1 MPNLPTHIEVAWRAA
16 GSIQDTRITEN
27 LGCYLLGATAPD
39 VRIITKRPRTET
51 HFFDLESGQAGDGSL
66 GLLTAYPEL
75 TSPSSDAQAAF
86 VAGYITH
93 LVADETWITS
103 MYRRFF
109 DGTGTFDSNAAAQLF
124 DRAAQLS
131 LDRASEHRVRSLL
144 NTMHEL
150 EAGLAAGPLQAGT
163 LSEWRVWVLDFLAD
177 ARPYSW
183 QRLRHMAGRIS
194 GHDSDQPV
202 HQMAERFLAD
212 VRGGLRELFDKVPE
226 AELERYLEVTVDNLV
241 RSVTEY
247 LRSVDRGVQ
256 VRETTAHGLRR
267 GRGSAI

>member
-16 GSIQDTRITEN
+16 CEIKDPRITDN
-27 LGCYLLGATAPD
+27 LGSYLLGATSPD

-51 HFFDLESGQAGDGSL
+51 HFFELESGQAGDGSF
-66 GLLTAYPEL
+66 GLLTTYPEL
-75 TSPSSDAQAAF
+75 TSPSSDAQASF

-103 MYRRFF
+103 IYRRYF
-109 DGTGTFDSNAAAQLF
+109 DGTGKFDSIAAAQLF
-124 DRAAQLS
+124 DRAAQLT
-131 LDRASEHRVRSLL
+131 LDKASEPRVRSLL
-144 NTMHEL
+144 TSMDEP
-150 EAGLAAGPLQAGT
+150 EIGLAAGPIDAVT
-163 LSEWRVWVLDFLAD
+163 LSRWRVWVLDFLSD

-194 GHDSDQPV
+194 GHDSQHPV
-202 HQMAERFLAD
+202 HQLAELFLTD
-212 VRGGLRELFDKVPE
+212 VHGGLQDLYDRVPE

-247 LRSVDRGVQ
+247 LHSGDRVVQ
-256 VRETTAHGLRR
+256 VRETTWPGFHR
-267 GRGSAI
+267 GRSTVN

>member
-16 GSIQDTRITEN
+16 CEIQAPLITDN

-51 HFFDLESGQAGDGSL
+51 HFFELESGQAGDGAF
-66 GLLTAYPEL
+66 GLLNTYPEL

-103 MYRRFF
+103 MYRLYF
-109 DGTGTFDSNAAAQLF
+109 DGAGKFDSNAAAQLF

-131 LDRASEHRVRSLL
+131 LDRASEHRVRSLI
-144 NTMHEL
+144 TSMDEL
-150 EAGLAAGPLQAGT
+150 EDGLAAGPLDATT
-163 LSEWRVWVLDFLAD
+163 LSEWRVWVLDFLSD

-194 GHDSDQPV
+194 GRDSEHPV
-202 HQMAERFLAD
+202 HQLAERFLTD
-212 VRGGLRELFDKVPE
+212 VHGGLRELYDRVPE
-226 AELERYLEVTVDNLV
+226 SEFERYLKVTVDNLIL
-241 RSVTEY
+241 SVTEY
-247 LRSVDRGVQ
+247 LRSGDRVIR
-256 VRETTAHGLRR
+256 VRETTGPGIPR
-267 GRGSAI
+267 GRSTVN

>member
-16 GSIQDTRITEN
+16 GAIQDPRITEN

-51 HFFDLESGQAGDGSL
+51 HFFELETGQAGDGFC
-66 GLLTAYPEL
+66 GLLTSYPEL

-103 MYRRFF
+103 MYRRYF
-109 DGTGTFDSNAAAQLF
+109 DGTGKFDSNAAAQLS

-144 NTMHEL
+144 TAMDEL
-150 EAGLAAGPLQAGT
+150 EGGLAAGPLEAGT
-163 LSEWRVWVLDFLAD
+163 LSEWQAWVLDFLAD
-177 ARPYSW
+177 SRPYSW

-194 GHDSDQPV
+194 GHNLEHPV
-202 HQMAERFLAD
+202 HQLAERFLAD
-212 VRGGLRELFDKVPE
+212 VRGGLRELFDRVPE
-226 AELERYLEVTVDNLV
+226 TELESYLEVTVNNLI

-247 LRSVDRGVQ
+247 LHPGDRDVQ
-256 VRETTAHGLRR
+256 VRETT
-267 GRGSAI
+267 GSGIHRDRSSAN

>member
-16 GSIQDTRITEN
+16 CEIQDPLITGN

-51 HFFDLESGQAGDGSL
+51 HFFELDSGQAGDGSL
-66 GLLTAYPEL
+66 GLLTTYPEL
-75 TSPSSDAQAAF
+75 ASPCSDAQAAF

-103 MYRRFF
+103 VYRRYFV
-109 DGTGTFDSNAAAQLF
+109 GTGEFDSNAAAQLF

-131 LDRASEHRVRSLL
+131 LDKASEHRVRSLL
-144 NTMHEL
+144 ASMDEL
-150 EAGLAAGPLQAGT
+150 EGDLAAGPLDAAT
-163 LSEWRVWVLDFLAD
+163 LSQWRVWVLDFLSD

-194 GHDSDQPV
+194 GHESGHPV
-202 HQMAERFLAD
+202 HQLAERFMTD
-212 VRGGLRELFDKVPE
+212 VQGGLRELYDRVPE
-226 AELERYLEVTVDNLV
+226 AELERYLEVTVDNLI

-247 LRSVDRGVQ
+247 LHSRDRLVQ
-256 VRETTAHGLRR
+256 VGETTGPGIRR
-267 GRGSAI
+267 GRSPAN